1 MEALAAGLAMAI
13 MYLFVA
19 IYRSLYYEFKNFI
32 KTKESLNYSVLH
44 FILFCAFSSLLGG
57 IIGAGVSTIAF
68 EFHPKESQYLLIST
82 LASAIAVPLLLN
94 CIYIIKKKRTN
105 SFLYGRKK

>member
-32 KTKESLNYSVLH
+32 KTKENVNYSVLH

-57 IIGAGVSTIAF
+57 IIGAGVSMIAF
-68 EFHPKESQYLLIST
+68 EFHPKESQYILIST

-94 CIYIIKKKRTN
+94 CIYIIKKKKN
-105 SFLYGRKK
+105 K

>member
-32 KTKESLNYSVLH
+32 KTKESVNYSVLH

-57 IIGAGVSTIAF
+57 IIGAGVSMIAF
-68 EFHPKESQYLLIST
+68 EFHPKESQYILIST
-82 LASAIAVPLLLN
+82 LASDIAVPLWLN
-94 CIYIIKKKRTN
+94 CIYMIKKKRTN
-105 SFLYGRKK
+105 NFLYGRKK

>member
-32 KTKESLNYSVLH
+32 KTKESVNYSVLH
-44 FILFCAFSSLLGG
+44 FILFCAFSSMLGG
-57 IIGAGVSTIAF
+57 IIGAGVSMIAF
-68 EFHPKESQYLLIST
+68 EFHPKESQYILIST

-105 SFLYGRKK
+105 NFLYGRKK

>member
-13 MYLFVA
+13 MFLFVA

-32 KTKESLNYSVLH
+32 KTKENVNYSVLH

-57 IIGAGVSTIAF
+57 IIGAGVSMIAF
-68 EFHPKESQYLLIST
+68 EFHPKESQYILIST
-82 LASAIAVPLLLN
+82 LALAIAVPLLLN

-105 SFLYGRKK
+105 NFLYGRKK